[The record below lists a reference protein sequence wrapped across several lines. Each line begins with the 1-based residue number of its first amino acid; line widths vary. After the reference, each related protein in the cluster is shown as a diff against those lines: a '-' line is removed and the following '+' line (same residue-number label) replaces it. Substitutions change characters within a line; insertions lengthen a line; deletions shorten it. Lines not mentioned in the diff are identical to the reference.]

1 MIRRSFLWMAYIV
14 LVSVF
19 MSVSAQLPT
28 EPTLD
33 QVKAEKFIVKTLGG
47 KKIELNKLLGT
58 GKPVV
63 LDIWATWCGPCRQ
76 EIPHLVELAD
86 QYRKDGLIVIG
97 LTTENYETQKERVKS
112 FAKEYGMTY
121 QVGFASEQLYMSFN
135 SGSAAM
141 RIPQTLIFG
150 TDGKLVKRLIGYNNR
165 IGREM
170 LNSAVAEAVQQ
181 GRGASGVQN
190 FEDKGKVQSPIP
202 GWL

>member
-1 MIRRSFLWMAYIV
+1 MKRRSFLWLANVV
-14 LVSVF
+14 LAAVF
-19 MSVSAQLPT
+19 MPVSAQLPA

-33 QVKAEKFIVKTLGG
+33 QVKAEKFIVKTLDG
-47 KKIELNKLLGT
+47 KKTELNKLLGT

-76 EIPHLVELAD
+76 EIPHLIELAD

-135 SGSAAM
+135 NGSAAM

-150 TDGKLVKRLIGYNNR
+150 ADGKLVKRLIGYNNR

-170 LNSAVAEAVQQ
+170 LNSAVVEAVQQ
-181 GRGASGVQN
+181 GRSASGSQN
-190 FEDKGKVQSPIP
+190 F
-202 GWL
+202 